1 MCLSGSECDC
11 RIESLDVC
19 PARRDRVDT
28 LVSWLSE
35 EDAMLAPGVGEAD
48 ELEPLTSQGMERVDD
63 YELRRIV
70 TTGCS

>member
-1 MCLSGSECDC
+1 MSDSECDG
-11 RIESLDVC
+11 RVGPLDVC

-28 LVSWLSE
+28 LASWLSE
-35 EDAMLAPGVGEAD
+35 EDAILAPGVGETD

-63 YELRRIV
+63 YEVRRIV

>member
-1 MCLSGSECDC
+1 
-11 RIESLDVC
+11 
-19 PARRDRVDT
+19 VDT